1 MGDDGSLPEKGPAM
15 SMTMARG
22 ILAAGLLA
30 LAGCTGSGLPP
41 VQPLDRPVDLQ
52 RFMGDWYVIAFIPI
66 DLPFLSEKDAHNGVE
81 SYALAPDGQILTTY
95 TYRDGAFD
103 GPQRR
108 MTPRARVANPPLNS
122 AWKMKFSWF
131 LPAGDF
137 LIIDL
142 AEDYSR
148 TIISVP
154 DRRWV
159 WLMARTPVIPEA
171 DYQAML
177 DYLARAGF
185 EVQAIRRVPQSW
197 PTAAP
202 AAGQ

>member
-1 MGDDGSLPEKGPAM
+1 MLRHLCRVGLAAWALVLGGCAGNSLPP
-15 SMTMARG
+15 
-22 ILAAGLLA
+22 L
-30 LAGCTGSGLPP
+30 
-41 VQPLDRPVDLQ
+41 QPLDRPVDLQ

-95 TYRDGAFD
+95 TYREGSFD
-103 GPQRR
+103 GPEQRL
-108 MTPRARVANPPLNS
+108 TPRARVANPPLNS
-122 AWKMKFSWF
+122 AWKMKFFWF
-131 LPAGDF
+131 LPAGDY

-159 WLMARTPVIPEA
+159 WLMARTPVIAEQ
-171 DYQAML
+171 DYQAMVQS
-177 DYLARAGF
+177 LARAGF
-185 EVQAIRRVPQSW
+185 ATQSIRRVPQSW
-197 PTAAP
+197 PAAP
-202 AAGQ
+202 ERTP